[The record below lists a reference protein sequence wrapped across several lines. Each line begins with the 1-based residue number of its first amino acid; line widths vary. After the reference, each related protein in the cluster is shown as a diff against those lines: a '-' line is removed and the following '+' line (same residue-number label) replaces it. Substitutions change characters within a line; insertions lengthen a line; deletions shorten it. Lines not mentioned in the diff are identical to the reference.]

1 MPKNFSAYKGT
12 ARCYLAITKIRGGNF
27 FMKPLKNLRYGFR
40 GRVCSRCNIT
50 TVSGQKKSIGAD
62 WSGLERT
69 SEPGWKMK
77 MYIAAERIIRINKR
91 MIKSIFIG
99 FATQSNRRFDKEA
112 EKSRIKKIN
121 I

>member
-12 ARCYLAITKIRGGNF
+12 ARCCLATTKIRAGESLREV
-27 FMKPLKNLRYGFR
+27 LKILRYGFHS
-40 GRVCSRCNIT
+40 RVCSRCNIT

-62 WSGLERT
+62 WGGLERT

>member
-1 MPKNFSAYKGT
+1 MG
-12 ARCYLAITKIRGGNF
+12 KIRGGESLTEVS
-27 FMKPLKNLRYGFR
+27 KILRYGFR
-40 GRVCSRCNIT
+40 GRVCSQCNIT